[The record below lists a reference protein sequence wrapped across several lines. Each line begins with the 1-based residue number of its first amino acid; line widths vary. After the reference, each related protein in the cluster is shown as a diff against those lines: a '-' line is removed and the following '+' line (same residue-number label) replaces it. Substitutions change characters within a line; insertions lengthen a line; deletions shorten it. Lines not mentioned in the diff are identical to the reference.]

1 MRSTRP
7 RARKAMSQRASGDGL
22 DELRMVF
29 HARLQGERVHLATL
43 SAALA
48 RAEENPVWIFQDLKF
63 RAHKIRGGAA
73 ILEIAGVGAAAGA
86 LELAAASAI
95 ASNAENTDDAVWAG
109 LVELVRVIG
118 ELDGG
123 YDPAP
128 FSAAD
133 STDPSSR
140 ETP

>member
-1 MRSTRP
+1 
-7 RARKAMSQRASGDGL
+7 
-22 DELRMVF
+22 VF

-133 STDPSSR
+133 STDTSSR